1 MNDQI
6 TIDKLI
12 KEINEEKKDIL
23 NMSNDELTYLKE
35 IILNNKS
42 YISKK
47 NLSKK
52 IFKSVSSLYDF
63 DYLNPFWFKKNT
75 NFSDNIWILK
85 INNLDDKRID
95 FTKITLEDNS
105 SLTDHPK
112 LLNSFKIWIVNQ
124 GNPLYFS
131 GKVPSRTTISAN
143 INKVLGLID
152 YIILNS
158 DELLLSSC
166 ELSCI
171 DENFFQDL
179 FIQLASMPANE
190 AIYNYKI
197 TVSEYLKDKIK
208 DISLEQVHIFE
219 HRFPLISLNI
229 EEGLDLT
236 FEEKRK
242 ARLYLYQQKAYYR
255 GEDLIPKPN
264 TRFFNFLFTN
274 TIAAEHRIF
283 ESLDDLALYMPFD
296 FQEYN
301 AIPTRTQFEEEG
313 QCDQNIEIYIKQF
326 HILASVNDY
335 SFCSR
340 FEKNNL
346 SKITPERIRKRVQMK
361 PVGRHATL
369 PGNVVFPCV
378 KNAFEFIFSYLEP
391 LLETMYRCYVYVPPR
406 SEKNKKSF
414 DYSYLKKS
422 YWKDVTSPELK
433 ELGVKSFRISD
444 KDPQKFIKRRN
455 NEGLCDLYNVL
466 IGALLIVIGTISARR
481 QHEIID
487 LKANKNLS
495 PPNLEPNLYP
505 NLNFELKFKN
515 RKSGTYFLE
524 DSREELS
531 RPILNSVA
539 QIIYKLEKFNERI
552 LNTENLSENISLINT
567 YNHYG
572 NRFKALDNTNYS
584 KCLNAFCDY
593 FETPVIEYKKDDFR
607 RFYLRQHQL
616 RRFFAMLFFWSK
628 SFDGLD
634 SIRYFLGHTDTEHLY
649 HYITESITGE
659 VLNGIKATS
668 LVDNL
673 ISKSQD
679 KIENIAQLTQILEK
693 KFNVRELEILAEDS
707 ISDLYPKESLDFIQK
722 KELINQV
729 YLLLEAND
737 IELKPTFFSTK
748 NCKGEI
754 IRDYKLVLIIKDE
767 L

>member
-219 HRFPLISLNI
+219 HRFPLIPLNI

-433 ELGVKSFRISD
+433 QLGVKSFRISD

>member
-219 HRFPLISLNI
+219 HRFPLIPLNI